1 MLTPTIS
8 KIKPDTIIK
17 QNQPVQLVDP
27 ANHSIGLIVPVT
39 LQSTSLL
46 QNKKAT
52 NSDLPIYVSPNS
64 VIVLNGELPS
74 GFIDQNIKLELN
86 ADSQFVNS
94 QIINNNGSSHYVKLN
109 NNVLFDHSSITFA
122 DQNSNQLAF
131 ITNNS
136 YFHNTEFQINSLKN
150 VNNNSINIF
159 NSNLESTKISLS
171 SGLELIES
179 ILNYC
184 EIIPNNPNLVTLV
197 HTELDNVTANNT
209 IQLANH
215 ILALKSSYRN
225 TKHNLQLNAPIYA
238 LNDINPARKLI
249 FKPGT
254 IIENVSAITD
264 VQLLINQSLSAK

>member
-64 VIVLNGELPS
+64 VIMLNGKLPS

-94 QIINNNGSSHYVKLN
+94 QIINNSNSHYVKLN

-122 DQNSNQLAF
+122 DQSINQLAF
-131 ITNNS
+131 IANNS
-136 YFHNTEFQINSLKN
+136 YLHNTAFQINSLEN

-184 EIIPNNPNLVTLV
+184 EIITNNPNLVTLV
-197 HTELDNVTANNT
+197 HTELDNVTTNNT
-209 IQLANH
+209 IQLVNH
-215 ILALKSSYRN
+215 ILALKSSYCN
-225 TKHNLQLNAPIYA
+225 TKHNLQLNTPIYA
-238 LNDINPARKLI
+238 LNDINPVRKLI

-254 IIENVSAITD
+254 IIKNTSAITD
-264 VQLLINQSLSAK
+264 VQTLIDQSLSAK